1 MTAASTIYHAVGIL
15 ETEQET
21 IIATRNAQVVQ
32 TRVSQ
37 STSETSTTT
46 SQRVVGSVNNDRD
59 GPERDSGGG
68 GGGDL
73 DGADDM
79 DDGTDPLAPQPLE
92 DRDIFELLGFD

>member
-1 MTAASTIYHAVGIL
+1 MQLVFLKQNKKLLSS
-15 ETEQET
+15 
-21 IIATRNAQVVQ
+21 TRNAQVVQ

-59 GPERDSGGG
+59 GADRDSGRGN
-68 GGGDL
+68 L

-79 DDGTDPLAPQPLE
+79 DDGTDPLAQT
-92 DRDIFELLGFD
+92 FLLRKRADVS